1 MGKEKRVSC
10 DVWFGI
16 KDWENLSHA
25 KAGKIKKFKELRIEI
40 IR

>member
-1 MGKEKRVSC
+1 MGKEKRVSY
-10 DVWFGI
+10 DVCSGI
-16 KDWENLSHA
+16 RDWGNLSHA